1 MMASRVT
8 HLRDVHSFLDSGAS
22 RHTQSLFSLPEATCL
37 PFSHLS
43 LGGENTVKNEQP
55 FVFSPVFAMER
66 CWSVMLQS
74 KVLPLADLAIGTT
87 MRIK

>member
-1 MMASRVT
+1 MMASRVK
-8 HLRDVHSFLDSGAS
+8 HLRDVHSFLDPGAS
-22 RHTQSLFSLPEATCL
+22 CHTHSLFSLPEATCL
-37 PFSHLS
+37 PFSQSS
-43 LGGENTVKNEQP
+43 LGGENITINEQP

-74 KVLPLADLAIGTT
+74 KVLPLDGLAIGTT